1 MEANGIQRENFRMQ
15 GGLPISIRLH
25 KNGAESGGCEFHW
38 HEQLELYYVHAG
50 GVSLLSGGQQSWL
63 YPGDVGFVNW
73 CEPHRGSQF
82 LDGTQHYIIQISA
95 ELLAQETVLLP
106 GAAARADLLS
116 LFAARSRRFPRVLRG
131 NAALNGF
138 LDEAI
143 RESEAQDAGFELRLK
158 ADALQVLAIL
168 LRESAGAPES
178 LPHGRDAA
186 AAEHLKKVPVYLS
199 GHCTEPGNVSL
210 PALSRRFGLSVPYL
224 CRIFKRATNLTLTGY
239 VNELRCARAAAL
251 LRTARRSKRPRPP
264 AAFRTATISR
274 GFSKRRW
281 AARPPPTKSRTDAPR
296 GSPAARPPDA

>member
-1 MEANGIQRENFRMQ
+1 MEANGIQRENVRMQ

-25 KNGAESGGCEFHW
+25 ENDAESGGCEFHW
-38 HEQLELYYVHAG
+38 HEQLELYYVRAG

-63 YPGDVGFVNW
+63 YPCDVGFVNW

-116 LFAARSRRFPRVLRG
+116 LFAARGRRFPRVLRG

-158 ADALQVLAIL
+158 ADALQVLALL

-186 AAEHLKKVPVYLS
+186 AAEHLKKVLVYLS
-199 GHCTEPGNVSL
+199 GHCTEPENVSL

-251 LRTARRSKRPRPP
+251 LQDGAPLETAAAACGFSDCNYFSRLFKKTMGCPPSAYKKQNGRTARQ
-264 AAFRTATISR
+264 SR
-274 GFSKRRW
+274 GTS
-281 AARPPPTKSRTDAPR
+281 A
-296 GSPAARPPDA
+296 